1 MATLKKSY
9 DLAIGDYIDKQC
21 QANFMKYV
29 NSQPRDPIR
38 QLFSSLKEENFIY
51 MGFKHMERADC
62 SDEDRNRLLPFL
74 HDKYKFLKPTSF
86 DFRNL
91 VFSDSLAAEDF
102 FTMCAKTPSDAEKYG
117 WHVMTIKHAV
127 VCGYVHL
134 YINEAHRRAY
144 AKNKDPSFS
153 INKSLPFDINKPDTK
168 AGKFAKIMRALL
180 DVYPI
185 FTDPVLR
192 AILSRNSLAHHS
204 ILKKLGNTAVQHLPA
219 VVDLFRYVLME
230 HEDFTSAYDGIYAT
244 VKECP

>member
-1 MATLKKSY
+1 
-9 DLAIGDYIDKQC
+9 
-21 QANFMKYV
+21 
-29 NSQPRDPIR
+29 
-38 QLFSSLKEENFIY
+38 
-51 MGFKHMERADC
+51 MGFKHMERPDC
-62 SDEDRNRLLPFL
+62 SDEDRNRLLTFL

-134 YINEAHRRAY
+134 YINEAHRRFC
-144 AKNKDPSFS
+144 AKGKNPSNS
-153 INKSLPFDINKPDTK
+153 INASVPFDIEKSD
-168 AGKFAKIMRALL
+168 AHFGEFSKIMRALL
-180 DVYPI
+180 DVYPS
-185 FTDPVLR
+185 FTEPVLK
-192 AILSRNSLAHHS
+192 AILSRQSLALHS
-204 ILKKLGNTAVQHLPA
+204 ILQRLGTTATQHLPA